1 MSCLKILWRKLTNKT
16 SISPALAVVEEDDS
30 ELLGE
35 ILSEVLIG
43 MGALPTEI
51 RNLKFKEM
59 FEAWYTGPCTKEGV
73 AASITDFKE
82 VHGISLGCEKR

>member
-1 MSCLKILWRKLTNKT
+1 MSCLKTLWRKLINKT

-43 MGALPTEI
+43 LGALPNEI
-51 RNLKFKEM
+51 QNLKLKEM
-59 FEAWYTGPCTKEGV
+59 FEVWYGGPCTKEAV
-73 AASITDFKE
+73 AAAITDFKE
-82 VHGISLGCEKR
+82 AHGISFGCDT